1 MTTSAVR
8 EMTLLHT
15 RELVRDKRQF
25 YFVLIFPFLIMAMF
39 LLIAEV
45 FPDTSEGTRQ
55 MVIPM
60 ALFLSV
66 TSIAFLA
73 TAAPVATMRQEG
85 TLRLL
90 GTTPLG
96 RTRLILTHMPVRLV
110 VMFLQVTVLLIA
122 GLALDLIEPN
132 ALPALFGLA
141 LLGLGMFGALGYLL
155 GGVLPGP
162 ESASNLGTL
171 IQLSVFFLSGL
182 VFPLELLPD
191 MLESVL
197 LYAPTT
203 FFADLMVAQL
213 PAGDPV
219 HPAGLSVVVVLA
231 TTLVLAVLAVRTFK
245 WDQGENG

>member
-73 TAAPVATMRQEG
+73 TAAPVATMRQE
-85 TLRLL
+85 
-90 GTTPLG
+90 
-96 RTRLILTHMPVRLV
+96 
-110 VMFLQVTVLLIA
+110 TVLLIA